1 MIAPIIVNNQPWI
14 KGYFE
19 FVENISVSERER
31 NLEFG
36 FWDVLRQEYVD
47 IQGKKIREK
56 PKYCGIYGLG
66 SYGIVGEEVRE
77 AIQKNNNV
85 YKYLVSGLYQSFL
98 ATEDA

>member
-1 MIAPIIVNNQPWI
+1 M
-14 KGYFE
+14 E

-56 PKYCGIYGLG
+56 PKLYSLKFTR
-66 SYGIVGEEVRE
+66 S
-77 AIQKNNNV
+77 IQN
-85 YKYLVSGLYQSFL
+85 L
-98 ATEDA
+98 A